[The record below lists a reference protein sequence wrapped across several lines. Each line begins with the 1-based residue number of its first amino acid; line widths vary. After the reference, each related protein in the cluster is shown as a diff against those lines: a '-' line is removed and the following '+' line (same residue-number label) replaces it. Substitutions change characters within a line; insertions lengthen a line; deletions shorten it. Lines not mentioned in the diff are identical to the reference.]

1 MKKKIIINRTN
12 NVYIVYYYYIIH
24 TFKRYISLRTN
35 KFNERKYY
43 NDNDT
48 QFTRKYGRPAHY
60 KQTGGHIIS
69 YLYSCIVK
77 IKNSLQTVK

>member
-1 MKKKIIINRTN
+1 MKKKNKIINRTN
-12 NVYIVYYYYIIH
+12 NVYIVCYYCIIY
-24 TFKRYISLRTN
+24 TFKRHISLRTN

-48 QFTRKYGRPAHY
+48 QFTRTHGRPAHY

-69 YLYSCIVK
+69 YSCIVK